1 MFGSGIP
8 RRCGDLVVRIWKFSG
23 GRLLFRVV
31 LIVFCHGWCSI
42 CLAEELMFVWPSLAP
57 GETEESLGEVLPLNA
72 GEHPPVTRI
81 AGIRRPTLTVHLAE
95 RSDGRSVLIL
105 PGGGFRR
112 VVTDKE
118 GTEIAAWLNTLGISA
133 FVLRYRTADKG
144 ETDPWRRPLQ
154 DVQRAM
160 ALIRSRAATWNLKA
174 DRIGIA
180 GFSAG
185 GQLAARLLCDR
196 GHLHYEPMDQI
207 DRQEHRPN
215 FALLIYPWNLYDEK
229 TDRLIPEAD
238 VPSDCPPV
246 FLVHTHD
253 DKASSLSAVMFYAGL
268 RKHDIPAELHVYQK
282 GGHGY
287 GLREVPGSR
296 ISTWTDHA
304 GHWLNGL
311 PE

>member
-1 MFGSGIP
+1 MSGSIM
-8 RRCGDLVVRIWKFSG
+8 FSG
-23 GRLLFRVV
+23 RHLLVGVV
-31 LIVFCHGWCSI
+31 LIVLCGEISLVCSGQ
-42 CLAEELMFVWPSLAP
+42 ELLDVWPALAP
-57 GETEESLGEVLPLNA
+57 GETDASPGEILPFRAEESPR
-72 GEHPPVTRI
+72 VTRI
-81 AGIRRPTLTVHLAE
+81 SGIRRPTITVHLAE
-95 RSDGRSVLIL
+95 RPDGRSVLIL

-118 GTEIAAWLNTLGISA
+118 GTEVAAWLNSLGISA
-133 FVLRYRTADKG
+133 FVLRYRTTDGA
-144 ETDPWRRPLQ
+144 EPDPWRRPLQ
-154 DVQRAM
+154 DAQRAM
-160 ALIRSRAATWNLKA
+160 ALIRSRAVAWKLNA
-174 DRIGIA
+174 DRIGVA

-196 GHLHYEPMDQI
+196 GHLHYEPIDQI
-207 DRQEHRPN
+207 DSQKHSPS

-238 VPSDCPPV
+238 VPSGCPPV

-268 RKHDIPAELHVYQK
+268 KKRDIPAELHIYQT

-287 GLREVPGSR
+287 GLRQVPGSG

-304 GHWLNGL
+304 GRWLNGL
-311 PE
+311 SESSPGQQRP

>member
-1 MFGSGIP
+1 MFSQ
-8 RRCGDLVVRIWKFSG
+8 
-23 GRLLFRVV
+23 RLHP
-31 LIVFCHGWCSI
+31 ICS
-42 CLAEELMFVWPSLAP
+42 ADELLNIWPSLAP
-57 GETEESLGEVLPLNA
+57 GETDESPGEVLPFKA
-72 GEHPPVTRI
+72 EERPRVTRI
-81 AGIRRPTLTVHLAE
+81 AGIRRPTMTVHMAE
-95 RSDGRSVLIL
+95 RPDGRSVLIL

-133 FVLRYRTADKG
+133 FVLRYRTSDGG
-144 ETDPWRRPLQ
+144 EPDPWRRPLQ
-154 DVQRAM
+154 DAQRAV
-160 ALIRSRAATWNLKA
+160 ALIRSRATTWNLNA
-174 DRIGIA
+174 DRIGVA

-196 GHLHYEPMDQI
+196 GHLHYEPIDQI

-229 TDRLIPEAD
+229 SDRLIPEAE

-287 GLREVPGSR
+287 GLREVPRSR
-296 ISTWTDHA
+296 ISTWKDHA

-311 PE
+311 SEQSPGWKGPE